1 MTLRL
6 DTLTASPPMI
16 VWTTLL
22 STRECIL
29 IPRTYSTENFCNNTH
44 FFSID
49 MFFASCFPNF
59 PNGDVSSLLLHG
71 IYSTIMRNNILKMT
85 LFNTGN

>member
-1 MTLRL
+1 MIMTLGL
-6 DTLTASPPMI
+6 DTLTASPPMN

-22 STRECIL
+22 STREYIL

-49 MFFASCFPNF
+49 RHLASDSPNTANYDGF
-59 PNGDVSSLLLHG
+59 LRFL
-71 IYSTIMRNNILKMT
+71 
-85 LFNTGN
+85 